1 MWQTTIIL
9 IKGGTKCWAAGID
22 SIFIVF
28 GGHIFQQ
35 TVCILM
41 GIYCV
46 PIPAECFLFSEEAVF
61 MQGYPPRKENN
72 VA

>member
-1 MWQTTIIL
+1 MDTWLKDIL
-9 IKGGTKCWAAGID
+9 PDKDPYHYRERDQIRKKGGSGIR
-22 SIFIVF
+22 VP
-28 GGHIFQQ
+28 G
-35 TVCILM
+35 LM

-46 PIPAECFLFSEEAVF
+46 PIPAEFFLYSDEAVF